1 MHIGRILPWAFQSN
15 CYLGC
20 GISSRVVNRYPP
32 SSSVLLPPNVSFST
46 LFPAVAQLG
55 RVLFPVGSF
64 AHRDPRNLHR
74 KTLIPGRYTSVV
86 STQHM
91 TAMDL
96 IELLVK
102 IVAIGG
108 GLGAVYKFIYEI
120 RENRK
125 QRHAELQWKRANAAK
140 ELVDD
145 IHKNER
151 AIHAVRMLS
160 WCTEKEGKDYEQAPG
175 HKGAITS

>member
-1 MHIGRILPWAFQSN
+1 
-15 CYLGC
+15 
-20 GISSRVVNRYPP
+20 
-32 SSSVLLPPNVSFST
+32 
-46 LFPAVAQLG
+46 
-55 RVLFPVGSF
+55 
-64 AHRDPRNLHR
+64 
-74 KTLIPGRYTSVV
+74 
-86 STQHM
+86 M

-96 IELLVK
+96 IGLLVK

-145 IHKNER
+145 INKDER
-151 AIHAVRMLS
+151 AIHAVHILDWR
-160 WCTEKEGKDYEQAPG
+160 TEKEGRQYEIPPG
-175 HKGAITS
+175 HKQPIHQHHVLHALAHTHLQYNH